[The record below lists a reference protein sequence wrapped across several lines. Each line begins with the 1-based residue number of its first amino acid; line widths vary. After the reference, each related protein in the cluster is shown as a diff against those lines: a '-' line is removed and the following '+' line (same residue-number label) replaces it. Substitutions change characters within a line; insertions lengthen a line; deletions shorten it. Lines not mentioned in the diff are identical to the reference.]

1 MKQRPKFKLSIKDF
15 TYDLYIKESN
25 LSVTIKKEKQ
35 KMNDTLQR
43 MEKNEH
49 TMIHDPHSEKTRQS
63 FNSVTGQ
70 KIRHTI
76 KTTMDLASKKKNSA
90 DLNKKKT
97 LVIIYN
103 EISSH

>member
-1 MKQRPKFKLSIKDF
+1 
-15 TYDLYIKESN
+15 
-25 LSVTIKKEKQ
+25 
-35 KMNDTLQR
+35 

-76 KTTMDLASKKKNSA
+76 KTTMDLASKKKIVLISI
-90 DLNKKKT
+90 KKKH
-97 LVIIYN
+97 LLSFIMK
-103 EISSH
+103 SHHTE